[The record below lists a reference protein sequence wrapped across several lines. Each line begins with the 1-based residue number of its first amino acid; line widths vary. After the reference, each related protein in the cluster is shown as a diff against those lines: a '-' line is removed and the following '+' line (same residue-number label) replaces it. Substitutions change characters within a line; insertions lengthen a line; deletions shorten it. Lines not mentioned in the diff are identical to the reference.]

1 VCNRADLFCALSSL
15 SFSPYGLR
23 LMTLRDQTASIAFSL
38 GLVAA
43 LLALCLRLM
52 APVGWMPVVSGN
64 GVMFTLCSGVGT
76 QQMVAGK
83 EAAPSSPDTT
93 VDAGSCAFAGMGTPP
108 LPDVPADVAR
118 AIFAV
123 FIALG
128 LAATQRPRLAAI
140 AWLRPP
146 LRGPPLRA

>member
-1 VCNRADLFCALSSL
+1 
-15 SFSPYGLR
+15 
-23 LMTLRDQTASIAFSL
+23 
-38 GLVAA
+38 
-43 LLALCLRLM
+43 
-52 APVGWMPVVSGN
+52 
-64 GVMFTLCSGVGT
+64 
-76 QQMVAGK
+76 VAGK
-83 EAAPSSPDTT
+83 DATPVAPDKSA
-93 VDAGSCAFAGMGTPP
+93 DAGSCAFAGMGTPA